1 MVIKMSNPLSQYFR
15 QPSIYVKLPSNGQ
28 FYPPGTL
35 DLPANGELPVLPM
48 TAVDEITYRTPDAL
62 YNGSATVSVIQSC
75 IPNIKDA
82 WKIPSTDIDTLLIA
96 IRIASY
102 GHELEVKSTCPK
114 CTTTDEHSIDLR
126 AVLDRLSGVDFSQPL
141 EHGDLIIYFSP
152 MTYQQINS
160 NSAIQFEEQKL
171 LSLLPDSELDPAEKA
186 KRIGEAFKKIT
197 EMSIS
202 ALSLSIKAIVTPTA
216 QVTENEHILDFL
228 HNCDR
233 SVFEQIKD
241 KIISLKS
248 ASEIQPLKLKCNE
261 CSHEYEQ
268 TFTLDMT
275 NFFV

>member
-1 MVIKMSNPLSQYFR
+1 MSNPLSQYFR
-15 QPSIYVKLPSNGQ
+15 QPSIYIKLPSNGQ
-28 FYPPGTL
+28 FYPPGAL
-35 DLPANGELPVLPM
+35 DLPANGELPILPM

-75 IPNIKDA
+75 VPNIKDA

-114 CTTTDEHSIDLR
+114 CNNSEEHGVDLR
-126 AVLDRLSGVDFSQPL
+126 AVLDRLGGADFGQPL
-141 EHGDLIIYFSP
+141 EHGDLILYFSP
-152 MTYQQINS
+152 MTYQQINA

-228 HNCDR
+228 HNCER

-241 KIISLKS
+241 RIIALKS
-248 ASEIQPLKLKCNE
+248 ASEIQPLHLKCGE
-261 CSHEYEQ
+261 CSNEYDQ

>member
-1 MVIKMSNPLSQYFR
+1 MPQTANPLKQFFR
-15 QPSIYVKLPSNGQ
+15 QPSIYLSLPSGGQ
-28 FYPPGTL
+28 HW
-35 DLPANGELPVLPM
+35 PATALAMPENRELPVYPM
-48 TAVDEITYRTPDAL
+48 TAIDEITYRTPDAL
-62 YNGSATVSVIQSC
+62 FSGQAVVNVIQSC
-75 IPNIKDA
+75 VPNIKNA
-82 WKIPSTDIDTLLIA
+82 WEVPGVDLNAVLIA

-114 CTTTDEHSIDLR
+114 CNTVEEQGVDLR
-126 AVLDRLSGVDFSQPL
+126 SVLDRLGGADFGKPL
-141 EHGDLIIYFSP
+141 EHGDLVLYFSP
-152 MTYQQINS
+152 MTYQQINA

-228 HNCDR
+228 HNCER

-241 KIISLKS
+241 RIIALKS
-248 ASEIQPLKLKCNE
+248 ASEIQPLQLKCSE
-261 CSHEYEQ
+261 CSHEYDQ